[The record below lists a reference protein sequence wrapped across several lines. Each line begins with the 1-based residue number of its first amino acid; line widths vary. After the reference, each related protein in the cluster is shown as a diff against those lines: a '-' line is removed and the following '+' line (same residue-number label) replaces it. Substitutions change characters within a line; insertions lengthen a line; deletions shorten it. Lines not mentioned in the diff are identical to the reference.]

1 MRFLACSRQS
11 KHWRKTRI
19 PTDAESS
26 MARKASGV
34 SALATTESS
43 IPWTRVCCVS
53 KSSGSDI
60 ANRFIAR
67 R

>member
-11 KHWRKTRI
+11 KHWRKTRF

-34 SALATTESS
+34 SALATTALDG
-43 IPWTRVCCVS
+43 VCTVN
-53 KSSGSDI
+53 D
-60 ANRFIAR
+60 R